1 MANENVLLVC
11 PTKRKVRPE
20 DNEDLQIVTQHA
32 DAAEK
37 CFHPKKKKK
46 SSVVAKYP
54 CLKVISY
61 SACRKSIKKPLNDP
75 NLDVS
80 LF

>member
-32 DAAEK
+32 DGAEK
-37 CFHPKKKKK
+37 CFHPKR
-46 SSVVAKYP
+46 
-54 CLKVISY
+54 KVI
-61 SACRKSIKKPLNDP
+61 CCCQ
-75 NLDVS
+75 VS
-80 LF
+80 LSEGYILQRLQEVH